1 MPNAHGMPSHLLDSI
16 EIDKFSNIK
25 RRITK
30 FCYSKGLNGLVGNQI
45 FHYKNE
51 G

>member
-1 MPNAHGMPSHLLDSI
+1 MLNAHGMPSHLLDSI
-16 EIDKFSNIK
+16 ENDNFSNIK

-30 FCYSKGLNGLVGNQI
+30 ICYRKGLNGLDGNQI
-45 FHYKNE
+45 FHFKNE